1 MDGHVA
7 KPIDVEKLFAALEA
21 ALKASMAPDDKVV
34 SLRA

>member
-7 KPIDVEKLFAALEA
+7 KPIDVENLFAALESALHAEA
-21 ALKASMAPDDKVV
+21 AIDDPL